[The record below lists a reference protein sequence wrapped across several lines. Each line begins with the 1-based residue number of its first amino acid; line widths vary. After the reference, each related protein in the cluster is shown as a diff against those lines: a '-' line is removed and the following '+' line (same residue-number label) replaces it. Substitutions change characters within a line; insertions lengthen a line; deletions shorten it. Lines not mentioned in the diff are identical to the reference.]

1 VVVCAREVEAEETF
15 VMTKPPS
22 RADIESAAVRLRG
35 KVRRTPVL
43 ELHGDEL
50 GIPARVVLKLELT
63 QHTGSFKARGALN
76 SVLSLDPEATG
87 VVAASGGNH
96 GIAVAWAASR
106 GGVKA
111 DIFVPDHAPQAKV
124 DQIRAHEAQ
133 VHLVS
138 GFVRDALDTAMN
150 SAADTGAAF
159 IHPYDQFNTVAGAG
173 TVGLEIE
180 QQVPDA
186 DRVLVACGGGGL
198 YAGVATALTGV
209 VPVTPVE
216 PTACPSLASSLEAG
230 TPVPV
235 EVGGVAV
242 DSLGAGTVG
251 SLAWACAQ
259 SAAVEVPLV
268 SDDDIVSA
276 RLWLWQ
282 RCRVLAE
289 PGACVPMAAL
299 MSGATTLHPGD
310 TVVVVVSGG
319 NDPRIP

>member
-1 VVVCAREVEAEETF
+1 VVVCALEVEAEKTLA
-15 VMTKPPS
+15 MTEPPS

-35 KVRRTPVL
+35 TARRTPVL
-43 ELHGDEL
+43 EMHGDEL
-50 GIPARVVLKLELT
+50 GVPARLVLKLELT

-76 SVLSLDPEATG
+76 SVLSLDPGTTG

-106 GGVKA
+106 SGVKA

-124 DQIRAHEAQ
+124 DQIRAQQAE
-133 VHLVS
+133 VRLVR
-138 GFVRDALDTAMN
+138 GFVRDALDAAMKM
-150 SAADTGAAF
+150 AADAGAAF

-186 DRVLVACGGGGL
+186 DRILVACGGGGL
-198 YAGVATALTGV
+198 YAGLATALSGG

-216 PTACPSLASSLEAG
+216 PAACPSLASSLEAG
-230 TPVPV
+230 RPVPV

-251 SLAWACAQ
+251 SLALACAQ
-259 SAAVEVPLV
+259 SADVVVPLV
-268 SDDDIVSA
+268 SDDAIVSA
-276 RLWLWQ
+276 RQWLWQ

-289 PGACVPMAAL
+289 PGACVPLAAL
-299 MSGATTLHPGD
+299 MAGATTVHPGD

>member
-1 VVVCAREVEAEETF
+1 VVVCALEVEAEKTL
-15 VMTKPPS
+15 VMTEPPS

-50 GIPARVVLKLELT
+50 GIPAKLVLKLELT

-76 SVLSLDPEATG
+76 SVLSLDPDTTG

-124 DQIRAHEAQ
+124 DQITAQRAE

-138 GFVRDALDTAMN
+138 GFVQDALDKAMKM
-150 SAADTGAAF
+150 AADTGAAF

-186 DRVLVACGGGGL
+186 DQVLVACGGGGL
-198 YAGVATALTGV
+198 YAGLATALSGLA
-209 VPVTPVE
+209 PVQPVE
-216 PTACPSLASSLEAG
+216 PAACPSLASAVAAG

-251 SLAWACAQ
+251 SLALACAKT
-259 SAAVEVPLV
+259 AGVEVPLV
-268 SDDDIVSA
+268 VDDDIMSA
-276 RLWLWQ
+276 RKWLWE

-289 PGACVPMAAL
+289 PGACVPLAAL
-299 MSGATTLHPGD
+299 MAGATLVHPGD
-310 TVVVVVSGG
+310 PVVVVVSGG

>member
-1 VVVCAREVEAEETF
+1 MVGHPSEAAAEDPT
-15 VMTKPPS
+15 MTERPS
-22 RADIESAAVRLRG
+22 RGDIESAAVRLCG

-50 GIPARVVLKLELT
+50 GVPARVVLKLELT

-76 SVLSLDPEATG
+76 SVLSLDPGATG

-96 GIAVAWAASR
+96 GTAVAWAAKR
-106 GGVKA
+106 GGVEA

-124 DQIRAHEAQ
+124 DQIRAQQAK
-133 VHLVS
+133 VHLVG
-138 GFVRDALDTAMN
+138 GFVRDALDAAMKL
-150 SAADTGAAF
+150 AADMGATF

-180 QQVPDA
+180 LQVPDVH
-186 DRVLVACGGGGL
+186 RVLVACGGGGL
-198 YAGVATALTGV
+198 YAGLATALSGV

-216 PTACPSLASSLEAG
+216 PTACPSLASAVEAG
-230 TPVPV
+230 APVQV

-242 DSLGAGTVG
+242 DSLGAGTAG
-251 SLAWACAQ
+251 SLALACAQ
-259 SAAVEVPLV
+259 SAGVVVPLV

-276 RLWLWQ
+276 RKWLWQ

-289 PGACVPMAAL
+289 PGACTPLAAL
-299 MSGATTLHPGD
+299 MAGAVTVHPGD

>member
-1 VVVCAREVEAEETF
+1 M
-15 VMTKPPS
+15 MTERPS
-22 RADIESAAVRLRG
+22 RGDIEAAAARLDGR
-35 KVRRTPVL
+35 VRRTPTL
-43 ELHGDEL
+43 ELHGDEA

-76 SVLSLDPEATG
+76 SVLSLDREVTG

-96 GIAVAWAASR
+96 GIAAAWAAKR
-106 GGVKA
+106 GGVEA
-111 DIFVPDHAPQAKV
+111 DVFVPDHAPQAKI
-124 DQIRAHEAQ
+124 DQIMAQEAK

-138 GFVRDALDTAMN
+138 GFVRDALDAAMTL
-150 SAADTGAAF
+150 AADTGAVF

-186 DRVLVACGGGGL
+186 DLVLVACGGGGL
-198 YAGVATALTGV
+198 YAGLATALSGV
-209 VPVTPVE
+209 IPVTPVE
-216 PTACPSLASSLEAG
+216 PRACASLASAVAAG
-230 TPVPV
+230 VPVPV

-242 DSLGAGTVG
+242 DSLGAGTAG
-251 SLAWACAQ
+251 SLALACAQ
-259 SAAVEVPLV
+259 AARVAVPLV
-268 SDDDIVSA
+268 DDEDILSA
-276 RLWLWQ
+276 RQWLWQ

-289 PGACVPMAAL
+289 PGACVPLAAVFARAVPVQ
-299 MSGATTLHPGD
+299 SGD